1 MSKIVKTTKDGWEC
15 SPLITEAA
23 QTVNDYGHLF
33 YEINRCVRA
42 LSTEEMLAELREFA
56 DSLSETIS
64 QAEMA
69 LEGVEF
75 ETIEEC
81 DDDED

>member
-33 YEINRCVRA
+33 YEINCCKRA
-42 LSTEEMLAELREFA
+42 MSTEDMLTELRYFVQCLDEN
-56 DSLSETIS
+56 IS
-64 QAEMA
+64 QAEA
-69 LEGVEF
+69 RLEDVEF
-75 ETIEEC
+75 ETIEDAE
-81 DDDED
+81 